1 MGVKSS
7 GSGVSVN
14 MNKKSYQGNTIRKNV
29 EVIVLENRNDM
40 PMGFAFQL
48 SMNEKAME
56 NFAGMSEE
64 EKQQVLDA
72 ARSVTSK
79 QQMRGIV
86 SDLAGLG

>member
-1 MGVKSS
+1 
-7 GSGVSVN
+7 
-14 MNKKSYQGNTIRKNV
+14 MNKKFYQGNTIRKNV

>member
-1 MGVKSS
+1 M
-7 GSGVSVN
+7 
-14 MNKKSYQGNTIRKNV
+14 

-56 NFAGMSEE
+56 NFAGMSDE

>member
-1 MGVKSS
+1 M
-7 GSGVSVN
+7 
-14 MNKKSYQGNTIRKNV
+14 
-29 EVIVLENRNDM
+29 ENRNDM

-56 NFAGMSEE
+56 NFAGMSDE

>member
-1 MGVKSS
+1 M
-7 GSGVSVN
+7 
-14 MNKKSYQGNTIRKNV
+14 
-29 EVIVLENRNDM
+29 ENRNDM

-56 NFAGMSEE
+56 NFAGMSDE
-64 EKQQVLDA
+64 EKQQILDA

>member
-1 MGVKSS
+1 M
-7 GSGVSVN
+7 
-14 MNKKSYQGNTIRKNV
+14 
-29 EVIVLENRNDM
+29 ENRNDM

-48 SMNEKAME
+48 SMNEKAMK
-56 NFAGMSEE
+56 NFAGMSDE

>member
-1 MGVKSS
+1 M
-7 GSGVSVN
+7 
-14 MNKKSYQGNTIRKNV
+14 
-29 EVIVLENRNDM
+29 ENRNDM
-40 PMGFAFQL
+40 PIGFAFQL

-56 NFAGMSEE
+56 NFAGMSDE